1 MWVSI
6 PQTVLTKT
14 PPAGKSRE
22 VSAKPYHFLL
32 SLSLLVNIMAEKKEK
47 KIVNDVSSESLRCRF
62 YENAYPELEEVVMVN
77 VTEIGEM
84 GAYVT
89 LMEYDNI
96 EGMILLSE
104 LSRRRIRSIAKLVRV
119 NRTEVVMVL
128 RVDKEK
134 GYIDLSKRRVD
145 PEDVVKCEDRYNKAK
160 AVHSVMRHLAQTHKL
175 NLEAAYM
182 QIAWP
187 LYKHFG
193 HAYDAFKLALTD
205 TEKNIFEGTGVQIEE
220 NMKKDLLVYIKRRL
234 APQPVKIRG
243 DIEVTCFTYDGI
255 EAIRSAL
262 LAGEDAGTNDC
273 PIKIKLIAPPM
284 YVMTSMTLDKDA
296 GVDVLTKAIDVV
308 KASVE
313 GAGGSLEVKMPPKA
327 VTQREESELQAM
339 LERLA
344 LEQEEVDGDGPE
356 DED

>member
-1 MWVSI
+1 
-6 PQTVLTKT
+6 
-14 PPAGKSRE
+14 
-22 VSAKPYHFLL
+22 
-32 SLSLLVNIMAEKKEK
+32 
-47 KIVNDVSSESLRCRF
+47 
-62 YENAYPELEEVVMVN
+62 MVN

-96 EGMILLSE
+96 QGMILLSE

-128 RVDKEK
+128 RVDEEK

-160 AVHSVMRHLAQTHKL
+160 AVHSVMRHLAQTHRM
-175 NLEAAYM
+175 NLEYAYSM
-182 QIAWP
+182 VAWP

-205 TEKNIFEGTGVQIEE
+205 SESNIFAGTGVEIDEPTR
-220 NMKKDLLVYIKRRL
+220 KDLLTYIKRRL

-243 DIEVTCFTYDGI
+243 DIEVTCFNYEGI
-255 EAIRSAL
+255 DAIKSAL
-262 LAGEDAGTNDC
+262 HAGEAAGTTDV

-284 YVMTSMTLDKDA
+284 YVMTSMTLDKDL
-296 GVDVLTKAIDVV
+296 GVSVLTKAIDVV
-308 KASVE
+308 KAAIE
-313 GAGGSLEVKMPPKA
+313 GNGGKLEVKMPPKA

-344 LEQEEVDGDGPE
+344 LEQEEVDGDDPE